1 MKPLDL
7 LEKCTVLV
15 TLALGLFLVL
25 AIGLVDY
32 ITGPD
37 LSFSIF
43 YFAPVALVAW
53 GKGRLPGLLIAFFS
67 GAAWLAADFL
77 AGHVYEHPIIPYWN
91 ALVRLG
97 MFVVIALVF
106 ARLKANLEGEKR
118 AARVDVLT
126 GVLNSR
132 GFFERAEY
140 ERSRAQR
147 YGHPLVVAYMDV
159 DDFKLL
165 NDTRGHDVGD
175 AALAVI
181 AGTIR
186 RTIRT
191 NDVAGRLGGDEFG
204 FLLPDTNHMA
214 AQALTERLKENL
226 DREMA
231 KNGWPVTF
239 SIGVLTYSTPPASV
253 REMVRAAD
261 ELMYS
266 VKNRSKNAAELR
278 EAEGETVRS
287 APRRRDEAGDS
298 V

>member
-1 MKPLDL
+1 
-7 LEKCTVLV
+7 
-15 TLALGLFLVL
+15 
-25 AIGLVDY
+25 VD
-32 ITGPD
+32 
-37 LSFSIF
+37 
-43 YFAPVALVAW
+43 A
-53 GKGRLPGLLIAFFS
+53 
-67 GAAWLAADFL
+67 
-77 AGHVYEHPIIPYWN
+77 
-91 ALVRLG
+91 
-97 MFVVIALVF
+97 
-106 ARLKANLEGEKR
+106 
-118 AARVDVLT
+118 LT

-147 YGHPLVVAYMDV
+147 YGYPLVVAYMDV

-186 RTIRT
+186 RTVRT
-191 NDVAGRLGGDEFG
+191 NDVAGRLGGDEFA
-204 FLLPDTNHMA
+204 FLLPDTNQMA
-214 AQALTERLKENL
+214 AQALTQRLKASL

-231 KNGWPVTF
+231 RNGWPVTF

-261 ELMYS
+261 SLMYS

-278 EAEGETVRS
+278 LVEGETVRS
-287 APRRRDEAGDS
+287 VPLGRDEAGDS